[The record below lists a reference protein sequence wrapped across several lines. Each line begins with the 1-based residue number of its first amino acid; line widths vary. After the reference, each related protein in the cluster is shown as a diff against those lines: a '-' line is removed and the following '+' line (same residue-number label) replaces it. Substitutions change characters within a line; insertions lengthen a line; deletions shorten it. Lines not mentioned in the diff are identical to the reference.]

1 MYGSKESPLSR
12 ESVYPLTHPQ
22 RRIWVIEQIFP
33 GTPLHNIG
41 GPVRMKGIIDMDLL
55 EASILAFIRRH
66 DALRIRIG
74 EADGQPYQTFG
85 SAGPLM
91 IGRRDFTGSPDPED
105 AFRRWVDEQAGRPFC
120 LTDQTPLYEFVL
132 FRIGEDDSGYLF
144 RCHHIIA
151 DGWSNAIMTKQIADD
166 YALLAAGRPIPEGEG
181 TSSYVDY
188 IRQEQLY
195 LNSPRL
201 MRNRRFWNEKF
212 ALHSAPAHT
221 GYRYAP
227 TDGRRMTVDFQP
239 DLALR
244 MKAFAAQ
251 ANASLN
257 AYFIMLYALCHYR
270 TTGQSDITIGTPVAN
285 RSGKLEKSIFGM
297 FTSTMPLRLQ
307 IDGSAKPSELL
318 ASIQRE
324 LTACYYH
331 QRYPY
336 DLLLR
341 DLDHTHSGGGQ
352 LFDTCINY
360 YNTKLA
366 SSIDRASIENVEFYS
381 GHQWYSLQLVIKEWS
396 EDGGLTLDADYK
408 LSEHDED
415 GIRRMLALIRTM
427 NEHIL
432 TGAETAVSS
441 LELLTE
447 EERTR
452 QLIAFN
458 DTAAE
463 YPRDRTVCDLF
474 AEEAER
480 SPRRI
485 ALQDGEAAMTY
496 QELDERSSRIAAAL
510 IEKGVRR
517 ESVVGL
523 LVRHSAE
530 AVVAILAVMKAGGAY
545 LPIDSDYPA
554 DRIGYMLG
562 DSGAALLLTDD
573 DTHEGAARYA
583 TARLNVQ
590 DPALYTVNRET
601 APLPAAA
608 KPDQLA
614 YVIYTSG
621 STGKPKGAMI
631 EHRGLT
637 NYIWWAKQMYT
648 RGSGE
653 VFPLY
658 TSLAFDLTVT
668 SIFTPLVSGGTIRIY
683 RGEDGEF
690 SLFRILRDN
699 EATVIKL
706 TPAHLSL
713 LKDTDYRDSSV
724 RTFIV
729 GGEDLKTSLAQTITN
744 RFGGD
749 IDIYNE
755 YGPTETVVGCMIHKF
770 DPVEDG
776 RASVPIGV
784 PGHNVQLYV
793 LDDSMRPVPPG
804 MLGELFVSGDGVA
817 RGYLNR
823 DDLTRERF
831 VDNPY
836 KPGTRMYRTGDLARF
851 LPSGKLEYGGRIDH
865 QVKIRGHRVELPE
878 VEACILNMDGIRECV
893 VIDREQEGQGRYL
906 CAYYVADRSWTDR
919 ELALQLGR
927 TLPDYM
933 VPAYY
938 IRLDYIPLNVN
949 GKVDRPRLPEPERR
963 SVKEVYIA
971 PETREEQLLTQTLE
985 SVMNYSP
992 IGLGDNFYH
1001 LGGDSIKAIQT
1012 ASRIAQAG
1020 GSIQVKDMLAN
1031 PVIADM
1037 ARTLQIRAERDVR
1050 RNEPSTGELAPT
1062 PILSWF
1068 MNQELAQPHHYHQSV
1083 LLRLKQPLAN
1093 REIGQIM
1100 RTLIGHHD
1108 ALRLNLRGETGT
1120 WHYTERAESDNGYA
1134 VKVYDLSSLSGQERQ
1149 DKLAELGERFK
1160 SEFDLREDVLFKA
1173 CLFDL
1178 GEDGRHLLLAAHHAV
1193 VDGVS
1198 WRILLE
1204 DFTLAA
1210 AAVRQGAE
1218 VRLPRATDS
1227 YQRHALRLV
1236 EHAGAAEAEYDYWR
1250 QAAELATDWPEDR
1263 NYGEDVWGSA
1273 HTETFR
1279 LAEAETNALVGE
1291 ANLAYG
1297 TQPIEL
1303 MAAALAQA
1311 LGAAFPAT
1319 EPVVELEGHGRLDAA
1334 EDADVGRTV
1343 GWFTA
1348 LYPVALPRDGDL
1360 AARIKAAKDTLR
1372 RVPRGGIGFGVL
1384 AEHRNAFPAYSRRK
1398 PVRFNYLG
1406 DFDRELDNEWFAYSG
1421 LPTGAESGPANA
1433 LSFRLEWNAMII
1445 GGRLQVGITYSRNRY
1460 ADETIKRLAA
1470 LYADSLR
1477 AILRHCEDKEESE
1490 FTPSDFETAALSQAD
1505 LDHLLQ

>member
-33 GTPLHNIG
+33 GMPLHNIG
-41 GPVRMKGIIDMDLL
+41 GPVRMKGSIDLDVL

-85 SAGPLM
+85 DAEPLM
-91 IGRRDFTGSPDPED
+91 IGRRDFSGSPDPEG
-105 AFRRWVDEQAGRPFC
+105 AFRRWVDEQAGKPFR
-120 LTDQTPLYEFVL
+120 LSDESPLYEFTL
-132 FRIGEDDSGYLF
+132 YRIGEDDSGYLF

-151 DGWSNAIMTKQIADD
+151 DGWSNAILTKQIADD
-166 YALLAAGRPIPEGEG
+166 YALLAAGGPIPEGEG
-181 TSSYVDY
+181 ASSYVDY
-188 IRQEQLY
+188 IRQEQHY
-195 LNSPRL
+195 LNSPR
-201 MRNRRFWNEKF
+201 MARNKRFWNEKF
-212 ALHSAPAHT
+212 ALHSAPGNT

-239 DLALR
+239 DLALL
-244 MKAFAAQ
+244 MKTFAAQ

-257 AYFIMLYALCHYR
+257 AYFVMLYALYLYR
-270 TTGQSDITIGTPVAN
+270 TTGQTAITIGTPVAN
-285 RSGKLEKSIFGM
+285 RSGKQEKSIFGM

-307 IDGSAKPSELL
+307 IDETAKPSELL
-318 ASIQRE
+318 ADIQRE

-341 DLDHTHSGGGQ
+341 DLDDAHGGGGQ

-366 SSIDRASIENVEFYS
+366 SSINHASIENVEFYS
-381 GHQWYSLQLVIKEWS
+381 GHQWYALQLVIKEWS

-415 GIRRMLALIRTM
+415 GIRRMLALIRTI

-432 TGAETAVSS
+432 TGAKTAVSQ

-447 EERTR
+447 EERNR

-458 DTAAE
+458 DTAVD

-480 SPRRI
+480 GPHRI

-496 QELDERSSRIAAAL
+496 RELDDRSGRLAGVL
-510 IEKGVRR
+510 IGKGVRR
-517 ESVVGL
+517 ESIVGL

-530 AVVAILAVMKAGGAY
+530 AVVAILAVMKTGGAY
-545 LPIDSDYPA
+545 LPIDPDYPF

-573 DTHEGAARYA
+573 GTHAAAARYG
-583 TARLNVQ
+583 TQRINLQ
-590 DPALYTVNRET
+590 DPGLYEDSREAAL
-601 APLPAAA
+601 ALPSA

-621 STGKPKGAMI
+621 STGRPKGAMI

-648 RGSGE
+648 RGRGE

-668 SIFTPLVSGGTIRIY
+668 SIFTPLVSGGTIRVY
-683 RGEDGEF
+683 RSDDGEF

-699 EATVIKL
+699 EATVVKL

-724 RTFIV
+724 KTFIV
-729 GGEDLKTSLAQTITN
+729 GGEDLKTSLAQAITN
-744 RFGGD
+744 RFGGE

-770 DPVEDG
+770 DPDEDG

-793 LDDSMRPVPPG
+793 LDERMRPVPPG

-823 DDLTRERF
+823 EELTRERF
-831 VDNPY
+831 ADNPF
-836 KPGTRMYRTGDLARF
+836 KSGARMYRTGDLARF

-878 VEACILNMDGIRECV
+878 VEACLMNMNGMRECV
-893 VIDREQEGQGRYL
+893 VIDLEQEGQGRYL
-906 CAYYVADRSWTDR
+906 CAYYVADRTWTDR
-919 ELALQLGR
+919 ELASQMSN

-933 VPAYY
+933 VPTSYV
-938 IRLDYIPLNVN
+938 RLDHIPLNVN

-963 SVKEVYIA
+963 SVKGDYNA
-971 PETREEQLLTQTLE
+971 PDTRAEKLLAHTLE
-985 SVMNYSP
+985 SVLGFSP
-992 IGLGDNFYH
+992 IGMGDNFYH

-1012 ASRIAQAG
+1012 ASRLSQAG
-1020 GSIQVKDMLAN
+1020 GSIKVKDMLAN
-1031 PVIADM
+1031 PIIGDM
-1037 ARTLQIRAERDVR
+1037 ARAVQIRAERDAR
-1050 RNEPSTGELAPT
+1050 RNEPGTGELAPT
-1062 PILSWF
+1062 PILAWF
-1068 MNQELAQPHHYHQSV
+1068 MNRELAQPHHDHQSV
-1083 LLRLKQPLAN
+1083 LLRLKQPLSN
-1093 REIGQIM
+1093 REIGLIM
-1100 RTLIGHHD
+1100 RALIGHHD
-1108 ALRLNLRGETGT
+1108 ALRLNLRRGTRT
-1120 WHYTERAESDNGYA
+1120 WHYTDRAESDSGFA
-1134 VKVYDLSSLSGQERQ
+1134 VKGYDLSSLSGQERQ

-1160 SEFDLREDVLFKA
+1160 SEFDLYEGLLFKA

-1178 GEDGRHLLLAAHHAV
+1178 GEDGPHLLLAAHHAV

-1204 DFTLAA
+1204 DFALAA
-1210 AAVRQGAE
+1210 EAVRQGKE
-1218 VRLPRATDS
+1218 ILFPPTTDS
-1227 YQRHALRLV
+1227 YQRHALRLM
-1236 EHAGAAEAEYDYWR
+1236 EQTEADE
-1250 QAAELATDWPEDR
+1250 AELAYWRKATDLATAWPEDR
-1263 NYGEDVWGSA
+1263 DFGEDVWGSS
-1273 HTETFR
+1273 HTETIR
-1279 LAEAETNALVGE
+1279 LSETDTNALVGG

-1303 MAAALAQA
+1303 MAAALAEA

-1319 EPVVELEGHGRLDAA
+1319 EPVVELEGHGRLDAG

-1343 GWFTA
+1343 GWFTT
-1348 LYPVALPRDGDL
+1348 LYPVLLPRGGDI
-1360 AARIKAAKDTLR
+1360 AARIKAAKETLR

-1384 AEHRNAFPAYSRRK
+1384 AEHRNAFPAYRGLK

-1406 DFDRELDNEWFAYSG
+1406 EFGRELDNEWFAYSD

-1445 GGRLQVGITYSRNRY
+1445 GGRLQVGITYSRNLY
-1460 ADETIKRLAA
+1460 ADETIERLAA
-1470 LYADSLR
+1470 HYADALR
-1477 AILRHCEDKEESE
+1477 TILRHCADKEESE

-1505 LDHLLQ
+1505 LDHLFR